1 MGRTGAVEVAS
12 AEGQRA
18 KLLVDDG
25 EQRLGRLH
33 PARVSGADMRRDALQ
48 GPSDVWYPRKVRAG
62 SLTSQSG
69 SSTTRRTSSTT

>member
-33 PARVSGADMRRDALQ
+33 PARISNAIERRNALQ
-48 GPSDVWYPRKVRAG
+48 WSSDVWYPRKVRAG
-62 SLTSQSG
+62 SLTSQ
-69 SSTTRRTSSTT
+69 